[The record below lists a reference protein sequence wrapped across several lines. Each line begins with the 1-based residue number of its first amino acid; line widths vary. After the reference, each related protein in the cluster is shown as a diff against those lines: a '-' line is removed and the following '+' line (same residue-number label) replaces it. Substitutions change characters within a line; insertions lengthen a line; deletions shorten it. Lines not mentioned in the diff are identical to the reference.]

1 LRAQGFNL
9 QLRFATCCYSDD
21 LCVLIQVKGE
31 IYIMADYKI
40 TCCSTADISAEHLK
54 KIGCAF
60 GKYHYIIDGKDFSD
74 DLYTSITPAEFY
86 GKIDAGAMPTTSQ
99 VTPEELCEVFDPI
112 LADGYDILHIEFSSG
127 LSGGWQS
134 ALAAQKTM
142 SEKYSERKVY
152 VVDSLA
158 ASSGYGL
165 LVDKAAELKAGGMGI
180 DELKKWVEENRLRV
194 RHWFF
199 ATNLA
204 HFKRG
209 GRVSGPAAAIGSLL
223 NICPVMD
230 VNCEGKLIVR
240 RKALGRK
247 KAVKDM
253 FSSMCAQA
261 ENGTGYSGKC
271 YISHSMMDAE
281 ANQLKSMIE
290 EAFPS
295 LDGCVEINPI
305 GTVIGSHTGP
315 GTVALFFFGTDKR
328 TL

>member
-1 LRAQGFNL
+1 
-9 QLRFATCCYSDD
+9 
-21 LCVLIQVKGE
+21 
-31 IYIMADYKI
+31 MADYKI

-86 GKIDAGAMPTTSQ
+86 GKIDSGAMPTTSQ

-134 ALAAQKTM
+134 ALAAQKIM
-142 SEKYSERKVY
+142 SEKYPERKVY

>member
-1 LRAQGFNL
+1 
-9 QLRFATCCYSDD
+9 
-21 LCVLIQVKGE
+21 
-31 IYIMADYKI
+31 MADYKI
-40 TCCSTADISAEHLK
+40 TCCSTADISSEHLK
-54 KIGCAF
+54 KLDVAF
-60 GKYHYIIDGKDFSD
+60 GKYHYIIDGKDFAD
-74 DLYTSITPAEFY
+74 DLYTSLTPAEFY
-86 GKIDAGAMPTTSQ
+86 AKIDAGAMPTTSQ
-99 VTPEELCEVFDPI
+99 VTPEELCELFEPI
-112 LADGYDILHIEFSSG
+112 LSAGYDVLHIEFSSG

-134 ALAAQKTM
+134 ALAAQKIM
-142 SEKYSERKVY
+142 SEKYPARKVY

-180 DELKKWVEENRLRV
+180 DELKKWVEDNRLRV

-209 GRVSGPAAAIGSLL
+209 GRVSGPAAAIGILL

-230 VNCEGKLIVR
+230 VNSQGKLIVR

-247 KAVKDM
+247 KAVKDL
-253 FSSMCAQA
+253 FASMCAQA
-261 ENGTGYSGKC
+261 EGGLGYSGKC

-281 ANQLKSMIE
+281 ANQLKEMVE
-290 EAFPS
+290 QAFPS
-295 LDGCVEINPI
+295 LNGRVEIDPI